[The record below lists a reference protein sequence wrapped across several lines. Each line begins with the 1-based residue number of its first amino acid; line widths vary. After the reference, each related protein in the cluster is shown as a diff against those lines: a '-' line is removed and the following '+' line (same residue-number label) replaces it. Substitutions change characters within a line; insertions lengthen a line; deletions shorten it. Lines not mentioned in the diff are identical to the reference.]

1 MIINNFNIQEENN
14 TKIVAEKIS
23 KICKKGDVLSISGN
37 MGVGKTTFIKYFIKK
52 VTGAKSVPSPS
63 YNIILPYNS
72 KQSSIYHMDAWRLKN
87 YDEALS
93 LGITEMFDDAIFL
106 IEWAEKIKEILPNDY
121 LHIIIKNI
129 DNKKFLKIEGNAIW
143 NKRLENIKNH
153 EKY

>member
-1 MIINNFNIQEENN
+1 MIINNFNIQEENK
-14 TKIVAEKIS
+14 TKILAEKIS

-52 VTGAKSVPSPS
+52 ITGTKSVPSPS
-63 YNIILPYNS
+63 YNIMLPYDS

-106 IEWAEKIKEILPNDY
+106 IEWAEKIKLLLPDNC
-121 LHIIIKNI
+121 LSLIIKNI
-129 DNKKFLKIEGNAIW
+129 DNKKILEIVGNEVW
-143 NKRLENIKNH
+143 NKRLKNIKNYEEH
-153 EKY
+153 